1 MEVERAMA
9 DLAEVRDRL
18 ATIQRFP
25 GYSGPAAVCSGAF
38 AIIAGF
44 VQQEAAP
51 WPSTQTQLAT
61 YVVIWFICLGA
72 SLTINYGAIALW
84 FLRANRHG
92 REQSKTVGVTILP
105 ALVMGAVL
113 SVALIDHGIYWMLPG
128 VWCTSYAVGLFASR
142 AMVPPGVMSIA
153 AAFAVV
159 GALLL
164 LTNQPTTA
172 LAWWVMP
179 CAFGLGQTAIGISIW
194 QEQLREVSE

>member
-44 VQQEAAP
+44 IQHEAAP
-51 WPSTQTQLAT
+51 WPSSASQYAT
-61 YVVIWFICLGA
+61 YVAVWLICLGA
-72 SLTINYGAIALW
+72 SLTINYGAIAWW
-84 FLRANRHG
+84 FLSANRHG

-105 ALVMGAVL
+105 SLIMGAVL
-113 SVALIDHGIYWMLPG
+113 SVALIDHGIIWMLPG
-128 VWCTSYAVGLFASR
+128 VWCISYAVGLFASR

-153 AAFAVV
+153 ALFAVM

-164 LTNQPTTA
+164 LTNQPTIA
-172 LAWWVMP
+172 LSWWIMP
-179 CAFGLGQTAIGISIW
+179 LAFGVGQAAIGISIW
-194 QEQLREVSE
+194 QEQLREVQE